1 MPNQFEAWLICY
13 SDHHTD
19 PWDPDPAAPHNN
31 TPLCSLQPEPA
42 RPAAQNPIPPTSDS
56 TRNLRRR
63 LDNANAYFRRK
74 AAEVLTDDTAVGLLA
89 VLYQDGLVELAKL
102 NAGQLAIPLAKLTAA
117 GFCEIGVNAICIT
130 ESGQRFVWSLIPFV
144 PATDAGSH
152 RKTPTQTADNTL

>member
-1 MPNQFEAWLICY
+1 MITIPTRGIRILP
-13 SDHHTD
+13 HHTTVS
-19 PWDPDPAAPHNN
+19 PCAPRSPNRLGQPCK
-31 TPLCSLQPEPA
+31 TPYR
-42 RPAAQNPIPPTSDS
+42 RPPNS

-63 LDNANAYFRRK
+63 LNNASAHFRRR
-74 AAEVLTDDTAVGLLA
+74 AAEVLTDDTAVRLLA

-130 ESGQRFVWSLIPFV
+130 ESGQRFVWSLMPFV
-144 PATDAGSH
+144 PATGAASH